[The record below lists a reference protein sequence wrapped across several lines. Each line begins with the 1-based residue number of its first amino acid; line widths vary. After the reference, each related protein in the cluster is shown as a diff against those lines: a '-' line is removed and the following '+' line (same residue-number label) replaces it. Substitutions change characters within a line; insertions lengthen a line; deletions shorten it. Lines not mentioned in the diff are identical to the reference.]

1 MEDRGFSHINSSMA
15 IAGIDYSLCGPC
27 VCVFDGS
34 IEDVFGIHKC
44 SFYFLTN
51 VKKHAK
57 VYEGIIFGEMFDDYN
72 HECERYQTISDWA
85 VDKVLGC
92 DQVSLE
98 GYAYGASGRA
108 IFQIAE
114 NCGLLKYKLY
124 QVGKPIEVLTP
135 TTVKKHATGKGN
147 ASKELMGKT
156 FDQDTG
162 MKLKNTITPDRTTI
176 GNPIT
181 DIADSY
187 YICSL
192 LHSNLKALDDRR
204 I

>member
-1 MEDRGFSHINSSMA
+1 M
-15 IAGIDYSLCGPC
+15 
-27 VCVFDGS
+27 
-34 IEDVFGIHKC
+34 
-44 SFYFLTN
+44 
-51 VKKHAK
+51 
-57 VYEGIIFGEMFDDYN
+57 
-72 HECERYQTISDWA
+72 
-85 VDKVLGC
+85 
-92 DQVSLE
+92 
-98 GYAYGASGRA
+98 
-108 IFQIAE
+108 
-114 NCGLLKYKLY
+114 
-124 QVGKPIEVLTP
+124 
-135 TTVKKHATGKGN
+135 KKHATGKGN
-147 ASKELMGKT
+147 ASKELMVKT